1 VVRTDAH
8 IDLIVTDYAMPGMT
22 GAELAKHVRQA
33 RPGLPIILATGY
45 ADLPNADD
53 PGLPRLAKPY
63 RRDEMARL
71 LAALVGTEPAAII
84 VKMSSG
90 MRG

>member
-1 VVRTDAH
+1 VRSDAH

-22 GAELAKHVRQA
+22 GAELAKHIRQVR
-33 RPGLPIILATGY
+33 PTLPIILATGY

-63 RRDEMARL
+63 RRDEMARML
-71 LAALVGTEPAAII
+71 TTLIGPEPAANV
-84 VKMSSG
+84 VKISGG
-90 MRG
+90 MRV